1 MAMILYGN
9 YLCMDYRGLY
19 GCMDYYGF
27 LDFCMEI
34 SLFHF

>member
-1 MAMILYGN
+1 METICVWTEMV
-9 YLCMDYRGLY
+9 LY
-19 GCMDYYGF
+19 GCMDYYGS

>member
-1 MAMILYGN
+1 MVMILYGN